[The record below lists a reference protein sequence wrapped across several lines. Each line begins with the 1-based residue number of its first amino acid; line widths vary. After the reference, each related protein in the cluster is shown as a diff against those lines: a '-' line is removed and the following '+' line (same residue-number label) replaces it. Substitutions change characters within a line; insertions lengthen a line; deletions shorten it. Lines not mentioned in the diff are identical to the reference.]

1 MNLMEFCTSHDE
13 SDEAYEAMRCHTG
26 EKHHECTE
34 CERNHIEITLDIKW
48 HKYERRNTNAV

>member
-1 MNLMEFCTSHDE
+1 MNLKEFCTSHDE

-34 CERNHIEITLDIKW
+34 CERNHIVPKNTLDIK
-48 HKYERRNTNAV
+48 

>member
-1 MNLMEFCTSHDE
+1 MNLKEFCTSHDESDE

-34 CERNHIEITLDIKW
+34 CERNHIVPKNTLDIK
-48 HKYERRNTNAV
+48 